1 MIRQLMTLEPGPPFS
16 LAKTL
21 RALGQFQVT
30 QANRSV
36 EGGKLIE
43 AVLTSAGPV
52 ICELAACTAERPRLR
67 LTIHADRELPEEAVR
82 EAGAA
87 LSRRLGLDDDLSTLY
102 RAARADPVFGPV
114 LKRCLGLRLIRTST
128 PFEAACWAVIQQ
140 RTPNGFAY
148 QTMARLID
156 LLGERIDFRGRT
168 YTLFPTPERLA
179 YGARPALLAAT
190 NNTRKVDRLEPLGQ
204 AFSRLEPTFLSEAP
218 YAELAAWLRRIPG
231 VGAWSVDYI
240 LLRGLGR
247 TERTPWNDTGLLE
260 AISQVYTLGFQISR
274 GSARELAE
282 RYGWL
287 QGYWAHYLKVF
298 SFGELRSY

>member
-1 MIRQLMTLEPGPPFS
+1 MIRQTITLEPGPLFS

-21 RALGQFQVT
+21 QALAQFQVT

-36 EGGKLIE
+36 EGNKLIE
-43 AVLTSAGPV
+43 AALTSAGPV
-52 ICELAACTAERPRLR
+52 ICELAACPERLS
-67 LTIHADRELPEEAVR
+67 LTIHADRELPEEVVR
-82 EAGAA
+82 EAGVA

-102 RAARADPVFGPV
+102 RAAREDPAFRPV

-156 LLGERIDFRGRT
+156 LLGERIDFRGRS

-231 VGAWSVDYI
+231 VGTWSVDYI

-260 AISQVYTLGFQISR
+260 AISQVYTRGFQISR

-298 SFGELRSY
+298 TFGDLRSY

>member
-1 MIRQLMTLEPGPPFS
+1 MIRQTMILEPLLPFDMQ
-16 LAKTL
+16 KTL
-21 RALGQFQVT
+21 QALAHFQVT
-30 QANRSV
+30 QTNRLV
-36 EGGKLIE
+36 EEGKLIK
-43 AVLTSAGPV
+43 ALATSAGPV

-67 LTIHADRELPEEAVR
+67 LTIHADRELPGEIVR

-87 LSRRLGLDDDLSTLY
+87 LSQRLGLDDDLSTLY
-102 RAARADPVFGPV
+102 RAAREDPAFRPA
-114 LKRCLGLRLIRTST
+114 LEHCLGLRLIRTST

-148 QTMARLID
+148 RTMARLID

-190 NNTRKVDRLEPLGQ
+190 NNTRKVDRLEPLSQ

-218 YAELAAWLRRIPG
+218 YAEVAAWLQQLPG
-231 VGAWSVDYI
+231 VGAWSIDYI

-260 AISQVYTLGFQISR
+260 AISQVYTQGFQISR

-298 SFGELRSY
+298 TFGELRSY

>member
-1 MIRQLMTLEPGPPFS
+1 MISQTMTLEPGPPFS
-16 LAKTL
+16 MAKTL
-21 RALGQFQVT
+21 RALAQFQVT
-30 QANRSV
+30 QANRSI

-43 AVLTSAGPV
+43 AALTSAGPV

-67 LTIHADRELPEEAVR
+67 LTIHADRELPGEVVR

-87 LSRRLGLDDDLSTLY
+87 LSQRLGLDDDLSTLY
-102 RAARADPVFGPV
+102 RAARADPAFGPV

-148 QTMARLID
+148 RTMARLIE

-204 AFSRLEPTFLSEAP
+204 AFSRLESTLLSEAP
-218 YAELAAWLRRIPG
+218 YAEVAAWLRRIPG

-260 AISQVYTLGFQISR
+260 AISQVYTQGFQISR

-298 SFGELRSY
+298 TFGELRSY

>member
-1 MIRQLMTLEPGPPFS
+1 MIRQTMTLEPRPPFS

-21 RALGQFQVT
+21 RALAQFQVT
-30 QANRSV
+30 QANRLV
-36 EGGKLIE
+36 EEGRLIE
-43 AVLTSAGPV
+43 AALTSAGPV
-52 ICELAACTAERPRLR
+52 ICELTACPAERPRLR
-67 LTIHADRELPEEAVR
+67 LTIHAARELPGAAVR

-87 LSRRLGLDDDLSTLY
+87 LSQRLGLDDDLATLY
-102 RAARADPVFGPV
+102 RAARADPAFGPA
-114 LKRCLGLRLIRTST
+114 LERCLGLRLIRTST

-148 QTMARLID
+148 RTMARLID
-156 LLGERIDFRGRT
+156 LLGERIDFRGRS

-204 AFSRLEPTFLSEAP
+204 AFSRLGSTFLSEAP
-218 YAELAAWLRRIPG
+218 YAEVAAWLRRIPG

-260 AISQVYTLGFQISR
+260 AISQVYTQGLRISR

-298 SFGELRSY
+298 TFGELRSY

>member
-1 MIRQLMTLEPGPPFS
+1 MIRQTMTLKPGPPFS
-16 LAKTL
+16 MAKTL
-21 RALGQFQVT
+21 RALAHFQVT

-36 EGGKLIE
+36 EGDKLIE
-43 AVLTSAGPV
+43 AVTTSAGPV
-52 ICELAACTAERPRLR
+52 VCELAAFTAERPSLQ
-67 LTIHADRELPEEAVR
+67 LTIHAGHELPGAVVR
-82 EAGAA
+82 EAGTA

-102 RAARADPVFGPV
+102 RAAREDPAFRPV
-114 LKRCLGLRLIRTST
+114 LERCLGLRLIRTST
-128 PFEAACWAVIQQ
+128 PFEAACWALIQQ

-148 QTMARLID
+148 RTMARLID

-190 NNTRKVDRLEPLGQ
+190 NNTRKVDRLEPLSQ
-204 AFSRLEPTFLSEAP
+204 VFSRLESTFLSEAP
-218 YAELAAWLRRIPG
+218 YAEVAAWLQQLPG

-260 AISQVYTLGFQISR
+260 AISQVYTQGFQISR

-298 SFGELRSY
+298 TFGELRSY